1 MIRLSDILKESNI
14 EDYPEFYQKW
24 YKTHYDIGGKER
36 AERYLKTLPP
46 AKELKKRKELGDKIE
61 AKLKEVKRK
70 AHSEMDKKRLG
81 SQALP
86 QLLFK
91 YYKEELPKFGKITD
105 KQILTMMRKDS
116 IKTVWD
122 ETDYLI
128 KIFMK

>member
-1 MIRLSDILKESNI
+1 
-14 EDYPEFYQKW
+14 
-24 YKTHYDIGGKER
+24 
-36 AERYLKTLPP
+36 
-46 AKELKKRKELGDKIE
+46 
-61 AKLKEVKRK
+61 
-70 AHSEMDKKRLG
+70 MDKKRLG